1 MAKKHFFRYKKA
13 NEILS
18 TLVDNT
24 LTRTNKVNDFT
35 DGSILKTLYEAFSTE
50 IEMFYFLTIENIK
63 GGVWNSVYNAF
74 GFARKPEMRAYG
86 DVVVTFNYPLTSD
99 IIIPKGVKV
108 TSTSNYY
115 NETYRTVDEYKVP
128 KGSSTARITV
138 YCTDGGSVGNIP
150 SGVLDT
156 ASNIVSM
163 STITNPE
170 AFSTG
175 QDEESDTEV
184 RVRFRE
190 FIQALQRGTV
200 QALQYGAKTVP
211 NVDGVYV
218 SESVGRVILYA
229 HDKNGDLSDDLQQD
243 IQNEM
248 PYWRSAGVPVVVLP
262 IHKTLVD
269 MNITVEVPDPVLNSS
284 EFEEY
289 VRATLVN
296 YINNSKVHDNLV
308 YADVIQ
314 KIMDL
319 SDLGITD
326 ARADIMVYPDAYKRG
341 NIDVTEYNS
350 VYLNGRQ
357 VDRSL
362 FYPENRSKSEDYIVS
377 NPNDKDEE
385 TVAYFDTNTSGK
397 QIEQDNSSTSSII
410 APSEL
415 LDSLDTNNIP
425 IEPKSFISDSTV
437 QLGRKA
443 LKNVSA
449 SIAPV
454 AEKFSLA
461 DSVSAYSSGDL
472 ATGLDTD
479 DDSNS
484 KNNQK
489 VDGRQSDGS
498 FIYRVEMPDG
508 IVARIQFNKD
518 NKVQDIVLTPKN
530 ESYQVHTVKN
540 YTTKGLTVSIVKP
553 DGSYSESKYIEEQ
566 SNVSFKN
573 YEILNNSTQVAF
585 RGTDNSTL
593 TVNNDDGIVYYTYDK
608 TSIKAS
614 INPSL
619 KQKTMVVDENK
630 GVVSSTTYTLDD
642 KLVQSI
648 TDYTNVDGTVTT
660 IVRDSNNNVTRIIVK
675 AKDGTI
681 ISDSDSSTGGNVKP
695 TATTTSTTIP
705 TTTTTTT
712 TTTQYP
718 FSHPKSVSA
727 SDAPDTGYLPV
738 FGKYLTGVDEIIR
751 AENINVT
758 FTDSLVNTD
767 DSQVTLDI
775 PTTTTTI
782 STTTGKEV

>member
-1 MAKKHFFRYKKA
+1 
-13 NEILS
+13 
-18 TLVDNT
+18 
-24 LTRTNKVNDFT
+24 
-35 DGSILKTLYEAFSTE
+35 
-50 IEMFYFLTIENIK
+50 
-63 GGVWNSVYNAF
+63 
-74 GFARKPEMRAYG
+74 
-86 DVVVTFNYPLTSD
+86 
-99 IIIPKGVKV
+99 
-108 TSTSNYY
+108 
-115 NETYRTVDEYKVP
+115 
-128 KGSSTARITV
+128 
-138 YCTDGGSVGNIP
+138 
-150 SGVLDT
+150 
-156 ASNIVSM
+156 M

-229 HDKNGDLSDDLQQD
+229 HDKNGDLSDDLQQE

-308 YADVIQ
+308 HADVIQ

-362 FYPENRSKSEDYIVS
+362 LYPENRSKSEDYIVS

-385 TVAYFDTNTSGK
+385 TVAYFDTNTNGE
-397 QIEQDNSSTSSII
+397 QIEQDNSSTSPII
-410 APSEL
+410 ASSEV
-415 LDSLDTNNIP
+415 LDSLYTNNIP
-425 IEPKSFISDSTV
+425 IEPKSFISDSKV
-437 QLGRKA
+437 QLGRKS

-449 SIAPV
+449 
-454 AEKFSLA
+454 F
-461 DSVSAYSSGDL
+461 SSGDL
-472 ATGLDTD
+472 ASGLDTY

-498 FIYRVEMPDG
+498 FVYRVEMPDG

-614 INPSL
+614 INTSL
-619 KQKTMVVDENK
+619 NQKTMVVDENK

-681 ISDSDSSTGGNVKP
+681 ISDSDSSTGGTVKP
-695 TATTTSTTIP
+695 TTTTTSTTIP

-718 FSHPKSVSA
+718 FSYPKSVSA

-775 PTTTTTI
+775 PTTTTTT
-782 STTTGKEV
+782 STTTRKEV

>member
-1 MAKKHFFRYKKA
+1 M
-13 NEILS
+13 
-18 TLVDNT
+18 
-24 LTRTNKVNDFT
+24 
-35 DGSILKTLYEAFSTE
+35 
-50 IEMFYFLTIENIK
+50 
-63 GGVWNSVYNAF
+63 
-74 GFARKPEMRAYG
+74 
-86 DVVVTFNYPLTSD
+86 
-99 IIIPKGVKV
+99 
-108 TSTSNYY
+108 
-115 NETYRTVDEYKVP
+115 
-128 KGSSTARITV
+128 
-138 YCTDGGSVGNIP
+138 
-150 SGVLDT
+150 
-156 ASNIVSM
+156 
-163 STITNPE
+163 
-170 AFSTG
+170 
-175 QDEESDTEV
+175 
-184 RVRFRE
+184 
-190 FIQALQRGTV
+190 
-200 QALQYGAKTVP
+200 
-211 NVDGVYV
+211 
-218 SESVGRVILYA
+218 
-229 HDKNGDLSDDLQQD
+229 
-243 IQNEM
+243 
-248 PYWRSAGVPVVVLP
+248 
-262 IHKTLVD
+262 
-269 MNITVEVPDPVLNSS
+269 
-284 EFEEY
+284 
-289 VRATLVN
+289 
-296 YINNSKVHDNLV
+296 
-308 YADVIQ
+308 
-314 KIMDL
+314 
-319 SDLGITD
+319 
-326 ARADIMVYPDAYKRG
+326 
-341 NIDVTEYNS
+341 
-350 VYLNGRQ
+350 
-357 VDRSL
+357 
-362 FYPENRSKSEDYIVS
+362 
-377 NPNDKDEE
+377 
-385 TVAYFDTNTSGK
+385 
-397 QIEQDNSSTSSII
+397 
-410 APSEL
+410 
-415 LDSLDTNNIP
+415 
-425 IEPKSFISDSTV
+425 
-437 QLGRKA
+437 
-443 LKNVSA
+443 
-449 SIAPV
+449 
-454 AEKFSLA
+454 FSLA

-498 FIYRVEMPDG
+498 FVYRVEMPDG

-695 TATTTSTTIP
+695 TTTTTSTTIP

-775 PTTTTTI
+775 PTTTTTT
-782 STTTGKEV
+782 STTTRKEV